1 VLLSEVQQRPG
12 DPAPAVIEAC
22 RRGNR
27 EALDSVLRAN
37 APAIE
42 RLLAR
47 MIGPGADL
55 EDLLQTTLIAV
66 VEAFPRYRGE
76 ASVRT
81 WMTRIAV
88 NVVRQH
94 LRRPYRGRRVSL
106 ELVPAEPADA
116 SPTADDVAD
125 QREMLAR
132 MFGHLDAIGPKKR
145 LAFVLHVFEGH
156 PIDEVAALTGAS
168 KSATKSRVF
177 WARRALLARA
187 RKDPVLRTLLSD
199 EGDAT

>member
-1 VLLSEVQQRPG
+1 MSTPLQRPG
-12 DPAPAVIEAC
+12 DPPPAVIEAC
-22 RRGNR
+22 RQGDRR
-27 EALDSVLRAN
+27 ALESVLRDN

-55 EDLLQTTLIAV
+55 EDLLQETMIAV
-66 VEAFPRYRGE
+66 VQAFPRYRGE

-88 NVVRQH
+88 NIVRQH
-94 LRRPYRGRRVSL
+94 LRRPHRKRQVSL

-116 SPTADDVAD
+116 APTADQVAG
-125 QREMLAR
+125 QRAKLERL
-132 MFGHLDAIGPKKR
+132 FHHLNAIGPKKR
-145 LAFVLHVFEGH
+145 LAFTLHVFEGR
-156 PIDEVAALTGAS
+156 PLDEVAALMGAS
-168 KSATKSRVF
+168 KAATKSRVF

-187 RKDPVLRTLLSD
+187 RKDPALHDLLAD
-199 EGDAT
+199 EEDPQ

>member
-1 VLLSEVQQRPG
+1 MSAPEQRPG

-47 MIGPGADL
+47 MVGPGADL
-55 EDLLQTTLIAV
+55 EDLLQNTLIAV

-94 LRRPYRGRRVSL
+94 LRRPYRRRRVSL

-116 SPTADDVAD
+116 SPAADEVAD
-125 QREMLAR
+125 QREMLER
-132 MFGHLDAIGPKKR
+132 MFHHLDAIGPRKR